1 MTAIPTG
8 EYAVRDIHSIDD
20 LRRRAKRRLP
30 AMVYDFIEG
39 GALDE
44 LTLRRNR
51 EALDAQLLPQRV
63 LVDTSQR
70 HATASILGTR
80 LDLPLVVSPM
90 GLLTVC
96 HPDAD
101 VAIARA
107 AATAGSVFV
116 HSPWSGCS
124 LEEVSDAAPG
134 RVWAQIAFWT
144 DDAETQRHI
153 DRAHALGV
161 DTLVI
166 AGDVAV
172 SSKRDRDLRHGTG
185 MPPRPPLRDVV
196 DTALHPGWVMRWL
209 LGRSMTWGN
218 YSLDGRAIRMREME
232 AWMERNENQTASW
245 DDIARLRSRWKGNI
259 VVKGIMTQADARLA
273 IEHGTDGVFVSN
285 HGGRQFDGQLATIEA
300 LPAVVD
306 AVDGRAAVI
315 MDGGIRRGAD
325 IAKALSLGADVAA
338 AGRPFAL
345 GLAAAAQAGA
355 TRAFEVL
362 HDELLTV
369 MGFLGATRVEELA
382 AADCGAVDAFDEAEA
397 EVVP

>member
-1 MTAIPTG
+1 M
-8 EYAVRDIHSIDD
+8 RNIHSIED
-20 LRRRAKRRLP
+20 LTRRARRRLP
-30 AMVYDFIEG
+30 AMVFDFIEG

-51 EALDAQLLPQRV
+51 EALDAHLLSQRV

-70 HATASILGTR
+70 HATTSILGTR

-124 LEEVSDAAPG
+124 LDEVTDAAPG
-134 RVWAQIAFWT
+134 RVWAQIAFWN
-144 DDAETQRHI
+144 DAAETRRHI
-153 DRAHALGV
+153 DRARALGV
-161 DTLVI
+161 DTLVV

-196 DTALHPGWVMRWL
+196 NTALHPGWVLRWM

-218 YSLDGRAIRMREME
+218 YRIDGRAIRMREME
-232 AWMERNENQTASW
+232 GWMERNENQTATW
-245 DDIARLRSRWKGNI
+245 DDIARLRSTWKGNI
-259 VVKGIMTQADARLA
+259 VVKGVMTPEDARLA
-273 IEHGTDGVFVSN
+273 IEHGADGVFVSN
-285 HGGRQFDGQLATIEA
+285 HGGRQFDSQQATIEA
-300 LPAVVD
+300 LPGVVD

-315 MDGGIRRGAD
+315 VDGGMRRGSD

-345 GLAAAAQAGA
+345 GLAAGGQPGVE
-355 TRAFEVL
+355 RAFDLL
-362 HDELLTV
+362 HDELLTA
-369 MGFLGATRVEELA
+369 MGFLGVTRVDEMPCTLVDSTSVRLEA
-382 AADCGAVDAFDEAEA
+382 AAAAAAAAPV
-397 EVVP
+397 EVPS

>member
-1 MTAIPTG
+1 MHN
-8 EYAVRDIHSIDD
+8 IHSIED
-20 LRRRAKRRLP
+20 LRNRARRRLP
-30 AMVYDFIEG
+30 AMVFDFIEG

-51 EALDAQLLPQRV
+51 EALDAHLLTQRV

-70 HATASILGTR
+70 HATTSILGTR

-124 LEEVSDAAPG
+124 LEEVTDAAPG
-134 RVWAQIAFWT
+134 RVWAQIAFWN
-144 DDAETQRHI
+144 DAAETRRHI
-153 DRAHALGV
+153 DRAQALGI
-161 DTLVI
+161 DTLVV

-196 DTALHPGWVMRWL
+196 DTALHPGWVLRWL

-218 YSLDGRAIRMREME
+218 YRIDGRAIRIREME
-232 AWMERNENQTASW
+232 AWMERNENQTATW
-245 DDIARLRSRWKGNI
+245 DDIARLRSSWTGNI
-259 VVKGIMTQADARLA
+259 VVKGVMTPEDSRLA
-273 IEHGTDGVFVSN
+273 IEHGADGVFVSN
-285 HGGRQFDGQLATIEA
+285 HGGRQFDSQQATIEA
-300 LPAVVD
+300 LPGVVD

-315 MDGGIRRGAD
+315 VDGGVRRGSD
-325 IAKALSLGADVAA
+325 IAKALSLGADAAA

-345 GLAAAAQAGA
+345 GLAAAGQAGVD
-355 TRAFEVL
+355 RAFEVL

-369 MGFLGATRVEELA
+369 MGFLGVTRVDEIPCTLVDSTGLRLEA
-382 AADCGAVDAFDEAEA
+382 AVAAIEAA
-397 EVVP
+397 Q

>member
-1 MTAIPTG
+1 M
-8 EYAVRDIHSIDD
+8 RNIHSIED
-20 LRRRAKRRLP
+20 LRSRARRRLP
-30 AMVYDFIEG
+30 AMVFDFIEG

-51 EALDAQLLPQRV
+51 EALDAHLLPQRV

-70 HATASILGTR
+70 HATTRILGTR

-107 AATAGSVFV
+107 AATSGSVFV

-124 LEEVSDAAPG
+124 LDEVTDVAPG
-134 RVWAQIAFWT
+134 RVWAQIAFWN
-144 DDAETQRHI
+144 DAAETRRHI
-153 DRAHALGV
+153 DRAQALGV

-196 DTALHPGWVMRWL
+196 NTALHPGWVMRWL

-218 YSLDGRAIRMREME
+218 YRIDGRAIRMREME
-232 AWMERNENQTASW
+232 SWMERNENQTATW
-245 DDIARLRSRWKGNI
+245 DDIARLRSTWNGNI
-259 VVKGIMTQADARLA
+259 VVKGIMTPADARLA
-273 IEHGTDGVFVSN
+273 VDHGADGVFVSN
-285 HGGRQFDGQLATIEA
+285 HGGRQFDGQQATIEA
-300 LPAVVD
+300 LPRVVD
-306 AVDGRAAVI
+306 AVDDRAAVI
-315 MDGGIRRGAD
+315 VDGGMRRGSD
-325 IAKALSLGADVAA
+325 IAKALALGADAAA

-345 GLAAAAQAGA
+345 GLAAGAQSGVEH
-355 TRAFEVL
+355 AFEVL

-369 MGFLGATRVEELA
+369 MGFLGATRVDDIPRMLSDTANVRLESATATLA
-382 AADCGAVDAFDEAEA
+382 AGTA
-397 EVVP
+397 EVGS

>member
-1 MTAIPTG
+1 M
-8 EYAVRDIHSIDD
+8 RDIHSIDD
-20 LRRRAKRRLP
+20 LARRAKRRLP
-30 AMVYDFIEG
+30 GMVYDFIEG

-51 EALDAQLLPQRV
+51 EALEAQLLPQRV

-107 AATAGSVFV
+107 AAAAGSVFV

-124 LEEVSDAAPG
+124 LEEVADAAPG
-134 RVWAQIAFWT
+134 RVWSQIAFWN
-144 DDAETQRHI
+144 DASETERHI
-153 DRAHALGV
+153 DRAEALNIE
-161 DTLVI
+161 TLVV

-172 SSKRDRDLRHGTG
+172 SSKRDRDLRHGSG
-185 MPPRPPLRDVV
+185 MPPRPPLRDIV
-196 DTALHPGWVMRWL
+196 DTALHPGWVLRWL
-209 LGRSMTWGN
+209 LGRRMTWGT
-218 YSLDGRAIRMREME
+218 YRIDGRPIRMREMD
-232 AWMERNENQTASW
+232 AWMERNSNQSASW
-245 DDIARLRSRWKGNI
+245 DDIARLRGRWKGNL
-259 VVKGIMTQADARLA
+259 VVKGVMNHVDARLA
-273 IEHGTDGVFVSN
+273 IDHGVDGVFVSN
-285 HGGRQFDGQLATIEA
+285 HGGRQFDGQIATIEA

-306 AVDGRAAVI
+306 AIDGRAAVI

-325 IAKALSLGADVAA
+325 IAKTLSLGADAAA

-345 GLAAAAQAGA
+345 GLAAGGERGA
-355 TRAFEVL
+355 RRAFELL

-369 MGFLGATRVEELA
+369 MGFLGVSRIEGLSESLRAPDGPR
-382 AADCGAVDAFDEAEA
+382 DDI
-397 EVVP
+397 EVAS

>member
-1 MTAIPTG
+1 MHT
-8 EYAVRDIHSIDD
+8 IHSIED
-20 LRRRAKRRLP
+20 LRNRARRRLP
-30 AMVYDFIEG
+30 AMVFDFIEG

-51 EALDAQLLPQRV
+51 EALDAHLLTQRV

-70 HATASILGTR
+70 HATTSILGTR

-107 AATAGSVFV
+107 AAAAGSVFV

-124 LEEVSDAAPG
+124 LEEVTDAAAG
-134 RVWAQIAFWT
+134 RVWAQIAFWN
-144 DDAETQRHI
+144 DAAETRRHI
-153 DRAHALGV
+153 DRAQALGI
-161 DTLVI
+161 DTLVV

-196 DTALHPGWVMRWL
+196 DTALHPGWVVRWL

-218 YSLDGRAIRMREME
+218 YRIDGRAIRMREME
-232 AWMERNENQTASW
+232 AWMERNENQTATW
-245 DDIARLRSRWKGNI
+245 DDIARLRSSWTGNI
-259 VVKGIMTQADARLA
+259 VVKGVMTPEDSRLA
-273 IEHGTDGVFVSN
+273 IEHGADGVFVSN
-285 HGGRQFDGQLATIEA
+285 HGGRQFDSQQATIEA
-300 LPAVVD
+300 LPGVVD

-315 MDGGIRRGAD
+315 VDGGVRRGSD
-325 IAKALSLGADVAA
+325 IAKALSLGADAAA

-345 GLAAAAQAGA
+345 GLAAAGQAGVD
-355 TRAFEVL
+355 RAFEVL

-369 MGFLGATRVEELA
+369 MGFLGVTRVDEMPCTLVDSTALRLEA
-382 AADCGAVDAFDEAEA
+382 AVAAIEAA
-397 EVVP
+397 Q

>member
-1 MTAIPTG
+1 M
-8 EYAVRDIHSIDD
+8 RDIHSIDD

-51 EALDAQLLPQRV
+51 EALEAQLLPQRV

-107 AATAGSVFV
+107 AATAGSVFT

-124 LEEVSDAAPG
+124 LEEVTDAAPG
-134 RVWAQIAFWT
+134 RVWAQIAFWN
-144 DDAETQRHI
+144 DASETERHI
-153 DRAHALGV
+153 DRAAALGI
-161 DTLVI
+161 DTLVV

-185 MPPRPPLRDVV
+185 MPPNPPLRDVI
-196 DTALHPGWVMRWL
+196 DTALHPGWVLRWL
-209 LGRSMTWGN
+209 LGRRITWGS
-218 YSLDGRAIRMREME
+218 YRIDGRPIRMGEMD
-232 AWMERNENQTASW
+232 AWMDRNSNQAATW
-245 DDIARLRSRWKGNI
+245 GDVARLRSRWKGNLVI
-259 VVKGIMTQADARLA
+259 KGVMTQADARLA
-273 IEHGTDGVFVSN
+273 VEHGADGVFVSN

-300 LPAVVD
+300 LPSVVD

-315 MDGGIRRGAD
+315 MDGGIRRGSD
-325 IAKALSLGADVAA
+325 IAKALSLGADVVA

-345 GLAAAAQAGA
+345 GLAAGAQPGVEK
-355 TRAFEVL
+355 AFEL
-362 HDELLTV
+362 LRDELLTV
-369 MGFLGATRVEELA
+369 MGFLGVVRIDGLPDSLCASH
-382 AADCGAVDAFDEAEA
+382 DAREGI
-397 EVVP
+397 EVAP

>member
-1 MTAIPTG
+1 MHN
-8 EYAVRDIHSIDD
+8 IHSIED
-20 LRRRAKRRLP
+20 LRNRARRRLP
-30 AMVYDFIEG
+30 AMVFDFIEG

-51 EALDAQLLPQRV
+51 EALDAHLLTQRV

-70 HATASILGTR
+70 HATTSILGTR

-124 LEEVSDAAPG
+124 LEEVTDAAPG
-134 RVWAQIAFWT
+134 RVWAQIAFWN
-144 DDAETQRHI
+144 DAAETRRHI
-153 DRAHALGV
+153 DRAQALGI
-161 DTLVI
+161 DTLVV

-196 DTALHPGWVMRWL
+196 NTALHPGWVLRWL

-218 YSLDGRAIRMREME
+218 YRIDGRAIRMREME
-232 AWMERNENQTASW
+232 AWMERNENQTATW
-245 DDIARLRSRWKGNI
+245 DDIARLRSSWTGNI
-259 VVKGIMTQADARLA
+259 VVKGVMTPEDSRLA
-273 IEHGTDGVFVSN
+273 IEHGADGVFVSN
-285 HGGRQFDGQLATIEA
+285 HGGRQFDSQQATIEA
-300 LPAVVD
+300 LPGVVD

-315 MDGGIRRGAD
+315 VDGGVRRGSD
-325 IAKALSLGADVAA
+325 IAKALSLGADAAA

-345 GLAAAAQAGA
+345 GLAAAGQAGVD
-355 TRAFEVL
+355 RAFEVL

-369 MGFLGATRVEELA
+369 MGFLGVTRVDEMPCTLVDSTGLRLEA
-382 AADCGAVDAFDEAEA
+382 AVAAIEAA
-397 EVVP
+397 Q

>member
-1 MTAIPTG
+1 M
-8 EYAVRDIHSIDD
+8 RDIHSIDD
-20 LRRRAKRRLP
+20 LARRAKRRLP
-30 AMVYDFIEG
+30 GMVYDFIEG

-51 EALDAQLLPQRV
+51 EALEAQLLPQRV

-107 AATAGSVFV
+107 AAAAGSVFV

-124 LEEVSDAAPG
+124 LEEVADAAPG
-134 RVWAQIAFWT
+134 RVWSQIAFWN
-144 DDAETQRHI
+144 DASETERHI
-153 DRAHALGV
+153 DRAEALNIE
-161 DTLVI
+161 TLVV

-172 SSKRDRDLRHGTG
+172 SSKRDRDLRHGSG
-185 MPPRPPLRDVV
+185 MPPRPPLRDIV
-196 DTALHPGWVMRWL
+196 DTALHPGWVLRWL
-209 LGRSMTWGN
+209 LGRRMTWGT
-218 YSLDGRAIRMREME
+218 YRIDGRPIRMREMD
-232 AWMERNENQTASW
+232 AWMERNSNQSASW
-245 DDIARLRSRWKGNI
+245 DDIARLRGRWKGNL
-259 VVKGIMTQADARLA
+259 VVKGVMNHVDARLA
-273 IEHGTDGVFVSN
+273 IDHGVDGVFVSN
-285 HGGRQFDGQLATIEA
+285 HGGRQFDGQIATIEA

-306 AVDGRAAVI
+306 AIDGRAAVI
-315 MDGGIRRGAD
+315 MDGGIRRGGD
-325 IAKALSLGADVAA
+325 IAKTLSLGADAAA

-345 GLAAAAQAGA
+345 GLAAGGERGA
-355 TRAFEVL
+355 RRAFELL

-369 MGFLGATRVEELA
+369 MGFLGVSRIEGLSESLWAPDGPR
-382 AADCGAVDAFDEAEA
+382 DDI
-397 EVVP
+397 EVAS

>member
-1 MTAIPTG
+1 MHN
-8 EYAVRDIHSIDD
+8 IHSIDD
-20 LRRRAKRRLP
+20 LRTRARRRLP
-30 AMVYDFIEG
+30 AMVFDFIEG

-51 EALDAQLLPQRV
+51 EALDAHLLTQRV

-70 HATASILGTR
+70 HATTSILGTR

-107 AATAGSVFV
+107 AAAAGSVFV

-124 LEEVSDAAPG
+124 LEEVTDAAPG
-134 RVWAQIAFWT
+134 RVWAQIAFWS
-144 DDAETQRHI
+144 DAAETRRHI
-153 DRAHALGV
+153 DRAQALGI
-161 DTLVI
+161 DTLVV

-209 LGRSMTWGN
+209 RGRSMTWGN
-218 YSLDGRAIRMREME
+218 YRIDGRAIRMREME
-232 AWMERNENQTASW
+232 AWMERNENQTATW
-245 DDIARLRSRWKGNI
+245 DDIARLRSSWTGNI
-259 VVKGIMTQADARLA
+259 VVKGVMTAEDARLA
-273 IEHGTDGVFVSN
+273 IEHGADGVFVSN
-285 HGGRQFDGQLATIEA
+285 HGGRQFDSQQATIEA
-300 LPAVVD
+300 LPGVVD

-315 MDGGIRRGAD
+315 VDGGMRRGSD
-325 IAKALSLGADVAA
+325 IAKALSLGADAAA

-345 GLAAAAQAGA
+345 GLAAAGRDGVD
-355 TRAFEVL
+355 RAFEVL
-362 HDELLTV
+362 HDEFLTV
-369 MGFLGATRVEELA
+369 MGFLGVTRVDEIPCTLVDSAGLRIDA
-382 AADCGAVDAFDEAEA
+382 AVEATQ
-397 EVVP
+397 

>member
-1 MTAIPTG
+1 M
-8 EYAVRDIHSIDD
+8 RNIHSIED
-20 LRRRAKRRLP
+20 LRIRARRRLP
-30 AMVYDFIEG
+30 AMVFDFIEG

-51 EALDAQLLPQRV
+51 EALDAHLLPQRV

-70 HATASILGTR
+70 HAATSILGTR

-124 LEEVSDAAPG
+124 LEEVTDAAPK
-134 RVWAQIAFWT
+134 RVWAQIAFWN
-144 DDAETQRHI
+144 DADETRRHI
-153 DRAHALGV
+153 DRARALGV
-161 DTLVI
+161 DTLVV

-172 SSKRDRDLRHGTG
+172 SSKRDRDLRHGTA
-185 MPPRPPLRDVV
+185 MPPRPPVRDVMN
-196 DTALHPGWVMRWL
+196 TALHPGWVMRWL

-218 YSLDGRAIRMREME
+218 YRIDGRAIRMREME
-232 AWMERNENQTASW
+232 VWMERNENQTATW
-245 DDIARLRSRWKGNI
+245 DDIARLRSSWTGNI
-259 VVKGIMTQADARLA
+259 VVKGVMTPEDARLA
-273 IEHGTDGVFVSN
+273 VEHGADGVFVSN
-285 HGGRQFDGQLATIEA
+285 HGGRQFDSQQATIEA
-300 LPAVVD
+300 LPGVVD

-315 MDGGIRRGAD
+315 IDGGMRRGSD
-325 IAKALSLGADVAA
+325 IAKALLLGADAAA

-345 GLAAAAQAGA
+345 GLAAGAQPGVD
-355 TRAFEVL
+355 RAFEVL

-369 MGFLGATRVEELA
+369 MGFLGVTRIEEMPCTLVDSTGPRLDA
-382 AADCGAVDAFDEAEA
+382 AVAAIEAA
-397 EVVP
+397 Q

>member
-1 MTAIPTG
+1 MHN
-8 EYAVRDIHSIDD
+8 IHSIED
-20 LRRRAKRRLP
+20 LRNRARRRLP
-30 AMVYDFIEG
+30 AMVFDFIEG

-51 EALDAQLLPQRV
+51 EALDAHLLTQRV

-70 HATASILGTR
+70 HATTSILGTR

-124 LEEVSDAAPG
+124 LEEVTDAAPG
-134 RVWAQIAFWT
+134 RVWAQIAFWN
-144 DDAETQRHI
+144 DAAETRRHI
-153 DRAHALGV
+153 DRAQVLGI
-161 DTLVI
+161 DTLVV

-196 DTALHPGWVMRWL
+196 NTALHPGWVLRWL

-218 YSLDGRAIRMREME
+218 YRIDGRAIRMREME
-232 AWMERNENQTASW
+232 AWMERNENQTATW
-245 DDIARLRSRWKGNI
+245 DDIARLRSSWTGNI
-259 VVKGIMTQADARLA
+259 VVKGVMTPEDSRLA
-273 IEHGTDGVFVSN
+273 IEHGADGVFVSN
-285 HGGRQFDGQLATIEA
+285 HGGRQFDSQQATIEA
-300 LPAVVD
+300 LPGVVD

-315 MDGGIRRGAD
+315 VDGGVRRGSD
-325 IAKALSLGADVAA
+325 IAKALSLGADAAA

-345 GLAAAAQAGA
+345 GLAAAGQAGVD
-355 TRAFEVL
+355 RAFEVL

-369 MGFLGATRVEELA
+369 MGFLGVTRVDEMPCTLVDSTGLRLEA
-382 AADCGAVDAFDEAEA
+382 AVAAIEASQ
-397 EVVP
+397 

>member
-1 MTAIPTG
+1 M
-8 EYAVRDIHSIDD
+8 RDIHSIDD
-20 LRRRAKRRLP
+20 IRARARRRLP
-30 AMVYDFIEG
+30 AMVFDFIEG

-51 EALDAQLLPQRV
+51 EALDAHLLPQRV

-70 HATASILGTR
+70 HAASSILGTR

-124 LEEVSDAAPG
+124 LEEVTAAAPK
-134 RVWAQIAFWT
+134 RVWAQIAFWN
-144 DDAETQRHI
+144 DGAETRRHI
-153 DRAHALGV
+153 DRARSLGV
-161 DTLVI
+161 ETLVV

-196 DTALHPGWVMRWL
+196 DTALHPGWLVRWM
-209 LGRSMTWGN
+209 LGRPMTWGN
-218 YSLDGRAIRMREME
+218 YRIDGRAIRMREME
-232 AWMERNENQTASW
+232 GWMERNENQTATW
-245 DDIARLRSRWKGNI
+245 DDIARLRSSWTGNI
-259 VVKGIMTQADARLA
+259 VVKGVMTPEDARLA
-273 IEHGTDGVFVSN
+273 IEHGADGVFVSN
-285 HGGRQFDGQLATIEA
+285 HGGRQFDSQQATIEA
-300 LPAVVD
+300 LPGVVD

-315 MDGGIRRGAD
+315 VDGGMRRGSD
-325 IAKALSLGADVAA
+325 IAKALALGADAAA

-345 GLAAAAQAGA
+345 GLAAGAQAGA
-355 TRAFEVL
+355 DRAFEVL

-369 MGFLGATRVEELA
+369 MGFLGVTRVDEIPCTLVDSTGARLEA
-382 AADCGAVDAFDEAEA
+382 AVEAATAMEA
-397 EVVP
+397 SS